1 MSKKKIASLLITGVL
16 SVGIIGGSFAWFTS
30 KDSVTNA
37 FEIVDAGATDNIES
51 GVKVVE
57 EFNKETAKNMIP
69 GANIEKIVSVKNTA
83 SYNQFIRVKIDKV
96 WKYNGKVVT
105 HYIEKIETVNDSQ
118 GNHKE
123 VKKYEYLTK
132 EQVSNNE
139 GAIPLDESLIVLNFN
154 KDYLNNVNNMQNKW
168 TDGNALRVDDE
179 YFYYIARVTPND
191 TTNILLDSVTLSL
204 DASIA
209 YKSLAFDVIVTAE
222 GVQDTNSAL
231 KDVWITIPNN
241 VRTSLSNLKN

>member
-1 MSKKKIASLLITGVL
+1 MSKKKVASLLITGVL

-57 EFNKETAKNMIP
+57 EFNKESAKNMIP
-69 GANIEKIVSVKNTA
+69 GAEIDKIVSVQNTA
-83 SYNQFIRVKIDKV
+83 SYSQFIRIKIDKI

-105 HYIEKIETVNDSQ
+105 HYIKKIETVNDSQ

-132 EQVSNNE
+132 EEASNNK

-168 TDGNALRVDDE
+168 TNIKDLGYDNGW
-179 YFYYIARVTPND
+179 FYYIGRVKPQGK
-191 TTNILLDSVTLSL
+191 TNVLLDSVTLSL
-204 DASIA
+204 NASIE
-209 YKSLAFDVIVTAE
+209 YKNLAFDVIVTAE
-222 GVQDTNSAL
+222 GVQDTDSAL
-231 KDVWITIPNN
+231 DDVWSGIPPL
-241 VRTSLSNLKN
+241 VKNAMTKY